1 MELKP
6 KQVVVLRDSLNKKI
20 ENVHEFTDYDGDPNY
35 ILFYK
40 LNFATSRKIHL
51 NCFIKVTQFS
61 IYKPEFLNLL
71 PKNQIQISLKKKVI
85 KDNDILLKKF
95 FGLRGDIIDN
105 YYVNF
110 NKSSVQEINNHN
122 KSLR

>member
-1 MELKP
+1 MELNP
-6 KQVVVLRDSLNKKI
+6 KQVSVLRDSLNKKV
-20 ENVHEFTDYDGDPNY
+20 EVVHEFTDYDGDPNY

-51 NCFIKVTQFS
+51 NCFVKVTQFS
-61 IYKPEFLNLL
+61 IYKPEFLSVL
-71 PKNQIQISLKKKVI
+71 PKNQIQISLEKKVI
-85 KDNDILLKKF
+85 KENDILLKKF
-95 FGLRGDIIDN
+95 FGLSGSIIDN

-110 NKSSVQEINNHN
+110 SKNSIMEINNHN

>member
-71 PKNQIQISLKKKVI
+71 PKTQVSSHTK
-85 KDNDILLKKF
+85 
-95 FGLRGDIIDN
+95 
-105 YYVNF
+105 NF
-110 NKSSVQEINNHN
+110 PKNAIHKTQVTTDPPKRN
-122 KSLR
+122 L